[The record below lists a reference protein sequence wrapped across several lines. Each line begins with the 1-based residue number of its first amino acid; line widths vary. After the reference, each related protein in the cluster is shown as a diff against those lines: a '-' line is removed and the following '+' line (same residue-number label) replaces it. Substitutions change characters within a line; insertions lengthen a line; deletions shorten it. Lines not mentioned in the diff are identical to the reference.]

1 MDPSDFSLE
10 DGFQVLHQNGVH
22 EQQLFDSEKDGVD
35 SLVSNGDFEN
45 FDDSLSIEEMKE
57 GSNGK
62 IDGDNVNVS
71 KVRGI
76 FAVACSEFVLFS

>member
-10 DGFQVLHQNGVH
+10 DGFEVLHQNGVH

-35 SLVSNGDFEN
+35 SLVSNGNFEN
-45 FDDSLSIEEMKE
+45 FDDSLSMEGTKE

-62 IDGDNVNVS
+62 IEGNNVNVS

-76 FAVACSEFVLFS
+76 FPVL